1 MKTCKEMGIKSVAIY
16 SDADAQ
22 AVSQCFYWHWYCT
35 THSSQLHVRMAD
47 EAVRVGPATATESY
61 LNMPAILDAVETTGA
76 QAVSLAAA
84 VLAWRDDVL
93 NW

>member
-1 MKTCKEMGIKSVAIY
+1 
-16 SDADAQ
+16 
-22 AVSQCFYWHWYCT
+22 
-35 THSSQLHVRMAD
+35 MAD

-84 VLAWRDDVL
+84 VLAWRDDVF
-93 NW
+93 N